1 LTGTFFENNITFLSY
16 FVPFSPAYK
25 KRTIRLV
32 CIFIPHFVFCLRF
45 KNFFHELFEA
55 KTEKSGRKPEKIFS
69 SLFRVV
75 PGTFLLSAINAF
87 CDFAQEKSGT
97 FPFRF

>member
-1 LTGTFFENNITFLSY
+1 M
-16 FVPFSPAYK
+16 PFSPAYK

-32 CIFIPHFVFCLRF
+32 CIFIPRFVFCLRL

-69 SLFRVV
+69 SLFQVV
-75 PGTFLLSAINAF
+75 PGTFPLAAINAF

-97 FPFRF
+97 FPSRFEGYIFLEKS